1 MGGWEGRCIQ
11 RCGWRIRDRGLDER
25 NGDDGEAGEWSRD
38 PGTGDDVRKSL
49 SGLKTSYVGI
59 NQRGF
64 DSLPQRPRRAA
75 RKLILI

>member
-1 MGGWEGRCIQ
+1 M
-11 RCGWRIRDRGLDER
+11 RGFSAR
-25 NGDDGEAGEWSRD
+25 AGDASDGAREN
-38 PGTGDDVRKSL
+38 L

-64 DSLPQRPRRAA
+64 DSLPQRRMA